1 MRVLSSGPRPHPHN
15 VARRDRV
22 VLGLVLVLLTCVL
35 GGCGTGRQ
43 ESSHPVSRFKDDRA
57 AWRLPMDELVPQPLR
72 RDLATSLLTSRCT
85 GRHGVRVPVIDS
97 RDYLGETVN
106 THLRQLFD
114 PALAARYGYHS
125 APSRRDPRS
134 VPVVHLSARQR
145 PVYQRCFAAAGR
157 ALHLD
162 DASESSV
169 QKLAGEAFQRAKSAS
184 PVRQAAKAWAQCVA
198 DLGLPTLPASP
209 LEMPTKAQAHGFGWP
224 PASEDSARP
233 PLPPREKAQARHDAE
248 CRETTGYA
256 AALYRA
262 EVLAQLELMRRYP
275 QVVMTARTSVAR
287 SRPFID
293 RTIRTLDRPERS
305 AGDRRWTVP
314 RQ

>member
-1 MRVLSSGPRPHPHN
+1 MRVLSSGPRPHLHG
-15 VARRDRV
+15 VVRRDRV
-22 VLGLVLVLLTCVL
+22 VLGLVFVLLAAVL

-43 ESSHPVSRFKDDRA
+43 ESSHPVAQFKDDRA

-85 GRHGVRVPVIDS
+85 SRHGVRVPVVDS

-114 PALAARYGYHS
+114 PTLAARYGYHS

-134 VPVVHLSARQR
+134 VPVSTLTTRQR
-145 PVYQRCFAAAGR
+145 PVYSRCFAAAGR
-157 ALHLD
+157 TLNLD
-162 DASESSV
+162 EKSESSI
-169 QKLAGEAFQRAKSAS
+169 QTLAGQAYQQAKSA
-184 PVRQAAKAWAQCVA
+184 PDVRQAAKAWSRCIA
-198 DLGLPTLPASP
+198 DLGLPTVPRSP
-209 LEMPTKAQAHGFGWP
+209 LDMPTRAQARSFGWP
-224 PASEDSARP
+224 PASESSTRP
-233 PLPPREKAQARHDAE
+233 PLTPEEKRQARHDAD

-305 AGDRRWTVP
+305 AGDRHWTVP